1 MTLLYVNDDDE
12 NPAGSDTTLRD
23 APPGEKWTRRRES
36 KLRLR

>member
-23 APPGEKWTRRRES
+23 APRRAGCVSTPTAPDGGR
-36 KLRLR
+36 

>member
-23 APPGEKWTRRRES
+23 APLEELGVLPAPISE
-36 KLRLR
+36 RLS